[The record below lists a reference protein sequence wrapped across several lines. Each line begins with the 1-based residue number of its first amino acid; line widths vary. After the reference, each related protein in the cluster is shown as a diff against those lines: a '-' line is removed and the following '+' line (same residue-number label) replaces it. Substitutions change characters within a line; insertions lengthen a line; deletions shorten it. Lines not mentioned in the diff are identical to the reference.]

1 MIEIRIYQDDL
12 AVVGKA
18 VGVILARNFQYLF
31 MNFGPI
37 LPLLIPGAVLL
48 AQFVV
53 RYAYAPLPVES
64 AEGVLPGRGTLV
76 EIELAKGHESE
87 IGQLALN
94 LPEGLRA
101 VGPLA
106 RPRSSG
112 GRAFQEIV
120 AVAPGEHSLEL
131 VLTRGDGTT
140 VREKK
145 LVVAGESPTRVMQPR
160 RVSAS
165 EWYRLHDVEHCAL
178 LWPGE
183 PAFAADSPFRSVAIS
198 YPSRKIPWLPD
209 GEVGMLAT
217 FFIVCMAFG
226 ALLIKPLGV
235 QI

>member
-1 MIEIRIYQDDL
+1 
-12 AVVGKA
+12 
-18 VGVILARNFQYLF
+18 
-31 MNFGPI
+31 
-37 LPLLIPGAVLL
+37 
-48 AQFVV
+48 
-53 RYAYAPLPVES
+53 
-64 AEGVLPGRGTLV
+64 VLPGRGTLV
-76 EIELAKGHESE
+76 EVELARDHKDELP
-87 IGQLALN
+87 QLALN
-94 LPEGLRA
+94 LSEGLRA

-106 RPRSSG
+106 RPRSAG

-120 AVAPGEHSLEL
+120 AVAPGEHSIEL
-131 VLTRGDGTT
+131 VLTRADGTI

-145 LVVAGESPTRVMQPR
+145 SVVAGDRPARVMQPR
-160 RVSAS
+160 RVAER

-183 PAFAADSPFRSVAIS
+183 PAFEADSPFRSVSIL